1 MRRRTSGALRPGL
14 VALAI
19 GVVAAI
25 APVPSAS
32 AADAPYTIR
41 AGSLRIGLDSTGT
54 VTGLVDTVN
63 GRDYASADH
72 HAPLIKLVVDGAQ
85 QLPTSLSYDGRSS
98 TYVFGFGGKG
108 VTIGVQVASK
118 AGYATLEVTSVNAPA
133 GVDVQT
139 LLWGPIT
146 TSITQTVGETVG
158 VVRDNDF
165 AIGIHGLNDKSVGG
179 WPDEYDNLTYTD
191 GPAKSDPSTQSWAY
205 GWFSADQTSW
215 GSILQAYT
223 YDYTKTR
230 HRYVGWQGTNEPD
243 VAVPPLS
250 GDDALIKGSKIAL
263 FGTDPGNVLNTLSDV
278 ETGEGLLHPK
288 IDGQWEKTSQGA
300 SQSFLVLSDLN
311 TNDVGQASA
320 YAKQGG
326 MRYVYSLP
334 NSEGPWQSTGHYQFD
349 SSFGSSDAAAAKLA
363 ATAATSGVSVGVHTL
378 SNTVDTWDR
387 YVTPVPDPGLA
398 TAGSVTLTRPLDATS
413 KTVYVDGNSIF
424 TGGSGNIRIGNELLS
439 FTAVTK
445 VADTAN
451 EYQVTLTN
459 RGGWGT
465 TAAAHPAGADLARMQ
480 WYAYGQF
487 DAGMTML
494 PGLADR
500 LAQIWNTTGIKAMS
514 FDGLETATLAGY
526 GTFGTNKLVNGMYRK
541 IGSTDDFISEASNL
555 LPGTWDA
562 TGRISWGEGSHGT
575 TYTGSLLAHQAY
587 YQRNYMPNMM
597 GWVTYH
603 SSDSVLTQ
611 EWQLSKNAAWNA
623 GAGLQASVSAL
634 KASGDTA
641 EVLDAWKQWEA
652 ARNAHAFTT
661 QQMDAMKDAKSYWH
675 LETVHPGKE
684 WNLYNVEYP
693 ASTLN
698 APNNGSSSSW
708 TYTNTHDAQPLQFQL
723 QASGGN
729 VTDPSFTLGGQT
741 VTFHTTVPSGGYL
754 VADGT
759 ATAKVYDST
768 WHQLSTVTAQGA
780 ASYTAGDQTIAYNA
794 TGSTGS
800 TAKIRFLTYSAP
812 QAVKAPV
819 TIDAPSTVQRGGT
832 GTVTATYTNPG
843 TTTLRHAA
851 LSLTVPKGWT
861 AEATTGAGTRG
872 LAPGETMTMT
882 WHVTPPADAKPGG
895 TSLVAQATYDGA
907 RTSAE
912 AIADVSVPN
921 PLSIA
926 TPALAKPGATAT
938 VTTTYTNGGSHALPN
953 TAVKLAVP
961 DGWTA
966 TAATPA
972 TFPTLDAGQTATTT
986 WNVTVPADAKAAA
999 YPLTATATYQGA
1011 PVTDEADGQTTVPY
1025 SSLPATFNN
1034 AGISDDSN
1042 PAGADFDGG
1051 GRSISAQTLAAAG
1064 LTPGAQVSHDGLT
1077 FTWPD
1082 TTPGAPDN
1090 VTAKGQ
1096 AIAMTG
1102 TGATLGFLATS
1113 GGDASGTGTI
1123 TYTDGTTQAYT
1134 LAISDW
1140 TSTTPAPGSD
1150 ILATLPHR
1158 NASRGGVTNLQV
1170 NVYAA
1175 TVALRPGKTVAYVA
1189 LPNASGMHIFSTA
1202 IG

>member
-1 MRRRTSGALRPGL
+1 M
-14 VALAI
+14 ALAI
-19 GVVAAI
+19 AVVAAT
-25 APVPSAS
+25 APAVSAS
-32 AADAPYTIR
+32 ADDASYTIR

-54 VTGLVDTVN
+54 VTRLVDAVN

-72 HAPLIKLVVDGAQ
+72 QSPLIKLVVDGAQ

-98 TYVFGFGGKG
+98 TYVFHFGGKG
-108 VTIGVQVASK
+108 VSVGVRVTSK
-118 AGYATLEVTSVNAPA
+118 AGYATFEATSVSAPS

-146 TSITQTVGETVG
+146 TSITKTVGETVG

-179 WPDEYDNLTYTD
+179 WPDEYDSLTYTD
-191 GPAKSDPSTQSWAY
+191 GPVKSDPSIQGWAY

-215 GSILQAYT
+215 GSVLQAYT

-230 HRYVGWQGTNEPD
+230 HRYVGWPD
-243 VAVPPLS
+243 SHQPNVAVPPLS
-250 GDDALIKGSKIAL
+250 GDDAVIKGSKIAL
-263 FGTDPGNVLNTLSDV
+263 FGTAPGSVLNTLSHI
-278 ETGEGLLHPK
+278 ETGEGLPHPK

-320 YAKQGG
+320 YARQGG

-334 NSEGPWQSTGHYQFD
+334 NAEGPWQSTGHYQFD
-349 SSFGSSDAAAAKLA
+349 SSFGSSDAAAARLTG
-363 ATAATSGVSVGVHTL
+363 TAAASGVSVGVHTL

-398 TAGSVTLTRPLDATS
+398 TQGSVKLTRPLDASS
-413 KTVYVDGNSIF
+413 KVVYVDGDTPL
-424 TGGSGNIRIGNELLS
+424 TGGNGNAIRMGDELLS
-439 FTAVTK
+439 FGAVTK
-445 VADTAN
+445 VAGSAN
-451 EYQVTLTN
+451 EYQITLNN

-465 TAAAHPAGADLARMQ
+465 TAAAHDAGTDLARMQ

-541 IGSTDDFISEASNL
+541 LDSTDDFISEASNL

-562 TGRISWGEGSHGT
+562 AGRMSWGEGSHGT
-575 TYTGSLLAHQAY
+575 TYVGSLIAHQAY
-587 YQRNYMPNMM
+587 FQRNYMPDMM

-603 SSDSVLTQ
+603 PTDSVLTQ

-634 KASGDTA
+634 KGSGDTA
-641 EVLDAWKQWEA
+641 DVLDAWKQWEA
-652 ARNAHAFTT
+652 ARNAHAFTD
-661 QQMDAMKDAKSYWH
+661 QQMEAMKDAKSYWH

-684 WNLYNVEYP
+684 WNLYNVDYP

-698 APNNGSSSSW
+698 APSDGSPTSW
-708 TYTNTHDAQPLQFQL
+708 TYSNTHDAQPLQFQL
-723 QASGGN
+723 QASGS
-729 VTDPSFTLGGQT
+729 VTDPSFTVGGQT
-741 VTFHTTVPSGGYL
+741 VTFPTTVPSDGFL

-768 WHQLSTVTAQGA
+768 WHQLRTVTAQGS
-780 ASYTAGDQTIAYNA
+780 ASYTVGDQTIAYSG

-812 QAVKAPV
+812 QQVKAPV
-819 TIDAPSTVQRGGT
+819 TIDAPSTVQRGAT
-832 GTVTATYTNPG
+832 ATVTARYTNPG

-851 LSLTVPKGWT
+851 LSLSVPKGWT
-861 AEATTGAGTRG
+861 ARATAGAGTRG
-872 LAPGETMTMT
+872 LAPGRTMTTT
-882 WHVTPPADAKPGG
+882 WHVTPPAGTTPGD
-895 TSLVAQATYDGA
+895 TDLVASATYDGA

-912 AIADVSVPN
+912 AIAGVSVPN
-921 PLSIA
+921 PLSLA

-938 VTTTYTNGGSHALPN
+938 VTTEYTNGGSHALPN
-953 TAVKLAVP
+953 TTVKLAVP

-972 TFPTLDAGQTATTT
+972 TFPSLGAGQTATTT
-986 WNVTVPADAKAAA
+986 WHVTVPPDAKPAA
-999 YPLTATATYQGA
+999 YPLTASATYQGA
-1011 PVTDEADGQTTVPY
+1011 PVTDEADGRTTVPY
-1025 SSLPATFNN
+1025 SSLPAAFNN

-1042 PAGADFDGG
+1042 AAGADFDAG
-1051 GRSISAQTLAAAG
+1051 GRSISAQTLAAVG

-1082 TTPGAPDN
+1082 TTPGTPDN

-1102 TGATLGFLATS
+1102 SGATLGFLAS
-1113 GGDASGTGTI
+1113 SVNGDTSGTGTI
-1123 TYTDGTTQAYT
+1123 TYTDGTTQTYP

-1140 TSTTPAPGSD
+1140 TSNTGSD
-1150 ILATLPHR
+1150 ILATLPRR
-1158 NASRGGVTNLQV
+1158 NASRGGSTNIPV
-1170 NVYAA
+1170 HIYAA
-1175 TVALRPGKTVAYVA
+1175 TVTLQPGKTVAYVT
-1189 LPNASGMHIFSTA
+1189 LPNASGMHIFSST